1 MENKKSRS
9 NVDYW
14 DVIFNKCER
23 CKDNQ
28 LWDEKTVDEYMR
40 LTRIINNWDNE
51 WISREYD
58 EDMF

>member
-9 NVDYW
+9 KVDYW
-14 DVIFNKCER
+14 DIIFNR
-23 CKDNQ
+23 CDWCRDNQ
-28 LWDEKTVDEYMR
+28 LWDERTLENYMR
-40 LTRIINNWDNE
+40 LKRTIDKWDDE

>member
-9 NVDYW
+9 KVDYW
-14 DVIFNKCER
+14 DIIFNR
-23 CKDNQ
+23 CDWCRDNQ
-28 LWDEKTVDEYMR
+28 LWDERTLENYMR
-40 LTRIINNWDNE
+40 LKRIINNWDNE